1 MGVFWRWEYISFG
14 GLFRI
19 KVFLECR
26 NAEGSVFGDGG
37 VFFFARLSRITDFPE
52 CRNEGANSKSQ
63 ALRIWRLI
71 YILITNFIMVFGI
84 L

>member
-37 VFFFARLSRITDFPE
+37 VFFLQGYLELQTFQNAGMKEQILNRRLLE
-52 CRNEGANSKSQ
+52 
-63 ALRIWRLI
+63 
-71 YILITNFIMVFGI
+71 FGD
-84 L
+84 